1 MTIEIY
7 VREKAVDM
15 SKHFGHEKT
24 AELPAI
30 ISKTVGMQIV
40 SGQKTA
46 VANFQR
52 YTQQE

>member
-15 SKHFGHEKT
+15 SKHFVIMKKR
-24 AELPAI
+24 ELPAI

-40 SGQKTA
+40 SDRNSSRKFSKVYA
-46 VANFQR
+46 A
-52 YTQQE
+52 E